1 MFGLQ
6 PAEKQQQFIWFR
18 QSAIMIVVVVV
29 IVIIIIIIIGEL
41 GMFRS
46 IKLLSYMDYV

>member
-18 QSAIMIVVVVV
+18 QSAIMIVV
-29 IVIIIIIIIGEL
+29 IIIIIIGEL